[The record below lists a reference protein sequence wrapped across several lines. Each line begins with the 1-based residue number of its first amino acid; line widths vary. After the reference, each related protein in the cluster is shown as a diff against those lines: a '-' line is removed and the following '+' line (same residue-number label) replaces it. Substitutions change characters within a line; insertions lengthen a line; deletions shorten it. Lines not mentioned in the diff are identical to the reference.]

1 LKRLAVDTR
10 QIGTPREPL
19 SWSEK
24 SLPMRSSTMAADL
37 AKNWWAFAVR
47 GIAGITFGLS
57 ALFWPPRVFV
67 ARVLVF
73 AAYALVDGILNLVA
87 ATPADERGTP
97 SIPIA
102 IEGAVSLIAGVVI
115 MEWPE
120 IAGFPLVALIA
131 AWSILRGTAEGLAA
145 LRLRK
150 HGRERLLV
158 LAGLLSLVGGLL
170 AFSPPV
176 DGVSLVTIW
185 VGAYAVVFGGV
196 MIGLSL
202 RLRTAT
208 SLQRGRPGQRDPGP
222 SGRMGV
228 LLRIADYRPAT
239 GSAHLPNASRLS

>member
-1 LKRLAVDTR
+1 
-10 QIGTPREPL
+10 
-19 SWSEK
+19 
-24 SLPMRSSTMAADL
+24 M
-37 AKNWWAFAVR
+37 
-47 GIAGITFGLS
+47 
-57 ALFWPPRVFV
+57 
-67 ARVLVF
+67 
-73 AAYALVDGILNLVA
+73 
-87 ATPADERGTP
+87 ER
-97 SIPIA
+97 
-102 IEGAVSLIAGVVI
+102 
-115 MEWPE
+115 PE

-208 SLQRGRPGQRDPGP
+208 SFRP

-228 LLRIADYRPAT
+228 ILRIADYTPGVA
-239 GSAHLPNASRLS
+239 SAVDDGYRQRTSAQRIPTQPSFVACA